1 MEDGPRTQQSWV
13 SDRNNGRS
21 CIVASCSRGQIR
33 GQRHDTRDDH
43 KFRFKRG
50 CFGKGGQA
58 RQAAGRMIQR
68 AAGWGDVAIG
78 VVREGRSFGCYSA
91 GWEDQH
97 LSVSS
102 LAWLPQRGIQEP
114 VALYRRGRRKPRE
127 MKHQLG
133 LWPLICVHLTGPDGV
148 EQSWKAEQAGAGRD
162 GI

>member
-1 MEDGPRTQQSWV
+1 M
-13 SDRNNGRS
+13 
-21 CIVASCSRGQIR
+21 ASCSRGQVR

-43 KFRFKRG
+43 KFKSDRR

-58 RQAAGRMIQR
+58 RQAAGSMIQQ

-78 VVREGRSFGCYSA
+78 VVRESRSFGCYSA

-102 LAWLPQRGIQEP
+102 LAWLLEKGIRES

-127 MKHQLG
+127 MKQQQRLQ
-133 LWPLICVHLTGPDGV
+133 PLICVHLTGPDGK
-148 EQSWKAEQAGAGRD
+148 EQSWKAGQAGAGRD
-162 GI
+162 GIRG